1 MINDTLNCNGKI
13 LDLSQC
19 RVMGIINLS
28 KDSFYCES
36 IATDIDRLH
45 AKVDKMISEGVDLV
59 DLGAAS
65 SRPGST
71 PLSAEEEWAILEPVL
86 NSLRD
91 KYPELFISVD
101 TYHGLVADRCYDF
114 KVNMI
119 NDISGFQDNEDL
131 LDVLSE
137 KSMAYVLMHKKG
149 NTLDMQDNPTYDNV
163 CLEVLSYLKNKLHI
177 LKSKGIHDVVIDPG
191 FGFGKSQSHNYQL
204 LRKMEVFKILDV
216 PILAGVSRKSMIY
229 KSLDITAA
237 QSLNGT
243 TALHM
248 LALQNG
254 AKILRV
260 HDVREAKECIDLY
273 QCYLNA

>member
-28 KDSFYCES
+28 KDSFYSES

-71 PLSAEEEWAILEPVL
+71 PLSAEEEWTILEPVL
-86 NSLRD
+86 NNLRN

-163 CLEVLSYLKNKLHI
+163 CLEVLSYLKNKLHK
-177 LKSKGIHDVVIDPG
+177 LKNKGIHDVVIDPG
-191 FGFGKSQSHNYQL
+191 FGFGKSQLHNYQL
-204 LRKMEVFKILDV
+204 LRKMELFKILDV

-260 HDVREAKECIDLY
+260 HDVKEAKECIDLY